1 MPNSPTRI
9 KFVCTVNFSLQW
21 PDFLMTVDTFSVT
34 TLRSNQQ
41 PARGIVNTI
50 GIVMKQD
57 PYSGGSLVCR
67 LCILI

>member
-1 MPNSPTRI
+1 MPNGPTRI

-41 PARGIVNTI
+41 PALGIVNTI

-57 PYSGGSLVCR
+57 PYSVGSLVCR

>member
-1 MPNSPTRI
+1 MPNGPTKM

-41 PARGIVNTI
+41 PALGIVNTI
-50 GIVMKQD
+50 GIVMN
-57 PYSGGSLVCR
+57 
-67 LCILI
+67 